1 MFVTAF
7 HVASIDTTERG
18 ELLLPPGDGKS
29 PDSTWPPITLPSKEL
44 KHFFITE
51 EAKNP

>member
-18 ELLLPPGDGKS
+18 ELLLPSGDGES
-29 PDSTWPPITLPSKEL
+29 PDSTWPPITLPQQGVETL
-44 KHFFITE
+44 FYH
-51 EAKNP
+51 